1 VASRTS
7 IAPQRLALPRRSRA
21 QGGGTAIAEPSS
33 MGQFVET
40 WKQIAGVLGRS
51 ERWCRYMGG
60 SQPDPLPVLKIGGI
74 VRLYLADL
82 DVWIARRRAG
92 NFVTAGPC
100 GIRDSTSPLS

>member
-1 VASRTS
+1 
-7 IAPQRLALPRRSRA
+7 
-21 QGGGTAIAEPSS
+21 

-82 DVWIARRRAG
+82 DVWIARRRPAMA
-92 NFVTAGPC
+92 VYTAGQPVPP
-100 GIRDSTSPLS
+100 RWTVPAPNP